1 MWYLQ
6 RNNTVIGP
14 VSEKVVVENWY
25 NGKIEQSDLIS
36 FDKLNWNRFD
46 KCVSFS
52 HLFPKVPNLQKYQ
65 GVSNEITSRSV
76 KNTFGNFISEG
87 LYAGKQYQLG
97 IDFWRNHV
105 YQTKY
110 KGKKYFDD
118 AFNTHP
124 KQSVGFFAKFVKYG
138 SIFNKKVGIEA
149 SNGFTYCSCQTCQI
163 LTDEAHTQL
172 EFWKNKYFIL
182 LNVLGG
188 VFVLVVLFLS
198 VLSRLI
204 QGQ

>member
-46 KCVSFS
+46 KCGSFS

-97 IDFWRNHV
+97 IDF
-105 YQTKY
+105 
-110 KGKKYFDD
+110 GEIMFI
-118 AFNTHP
+118 
-124 KQSVGFFAKFVKYG
+124 KQNIREK
-138 SIFNKKVGIEA
+138 N
-149 SNGFTYCSCQTCQI
+149 I
-163 LTDEAHTQL
+163 LMMHLIHTQ
-172 EFWKNKYFIL
+172 NKVLGFL
-182 LNVLGG
+182 LNL
-188 VFVLVVLFLS
+188 
-198 VLSRLI
+198 
-204 QGQ
+204 